1 MAEIIIARMKY
12 LLLVVM
18 DESSRQN
25 EQQITTKSQIAQK
38 EKIEKNQQSNKN
50 KIIMWL
56 NLTYLDLSEMYRKI

>member
-1 MAEIIIARMKY
+1 VAEIIIARMKY
-12 LLLVVM
+12 LLLVLM

-50 KIIMWL
+50 KIIM
-56 NLTYLDLSEMYRKI
+56 